1 MKKILITG
9 GSGFIGTNFVNYLAK
24 KNKIILN
31 IDKISNVSTPEKFKK
46 IKNKK
51 NYFFLRNN
59 LKNPKLILKILKKF
73 KPDVIVNFASESHVD
88 RSINNPL
95 YFIRNNINSSSNLFY
110 AYYMYYKIKKIKLFN
125 ISTDEVF
132 GSIPTGAF
140 KETDSYNPSS
150 PYSASKSSIDLIAT
164 AFNKTYKTEIKIIN
178 MVNNYGPYQFPEKL
192 IPTIIFHFLKN
203 KPAPI
208 YGNGKNIREWIHV
221 DDSCEAIW
229 KSIISKKKF
238 SRINI
243 GSENCLSNLEI
254 AKKIF
259 FIMKSNKLTKLNF
272 NNYIK
277 KVNDRPGHDKRYAL
291 DSSLLKKIINYKQ
304 SKDLNAG
311 LRETIFWYI
320 NNKKWYRAVNKSEMN
335 YRKMLSFVNKHLN
348 VVEILQTSHNTNK
361 IDFNRRIISIRKYVK
376 KKAL

>member
-88 RSINNPL
+88 RSINKPL

-192 IPTIIFHFLKN
+192 IPTIILHFLKN

-221 DDSCEAIW
+221 EDSCEAIW
-229 KSIISKKKF
+229 RCVVSKQKF

-243 GSENCLSNLEI
+243 GSKNCLSNLEI
-254 AKKIF
+254 TNKIF
-259 FIMKSNKLTKLNF
+259 KIMKSNKLTKLNSS
-272 NNYIK
+272 NYIK

-291 DSSLLKKIINYKQ
+291 NSNLFKKIIK
-304 SKDLNAG
+304 SKPMKDLYTG
-311 LRETIFWYI
+311 LTETIFWYI
-320 NNKKWYRAVNKSEMN
+320 NNKKWLKNRIKFYKYKR
-335 YRKMLSFVNKHLN
+335 LGL
-348 VVEILQTSHNTNK
+348 
-361 IDFNRRIISIRKYVK
+361 ID
-376 KKAL
+376 

>member
-110 AYYMYYKIKKIKLFN
+110 AYYMYCKIKKIKLFN

-192 IPTIIFHFLKN
+192 VPTIIFHFLKN

-221 DDSCEAIW
+221 EDSCEAIW
-229 KSIISKKKF
+229 RCVVSKKKF

-243 GSENCLSNLEI
+243 GSKNCLSNLEI
-254 AKKIF
+254 INKIF
-259 FIMKSNKLTKLNF
+259 KIMKSNKLTKLNSS
-272 NNYIK
+272 NYIK

-291 DSSLLKKIINYKQ
+291 NSNLFKKIIK
-304 SKDLNAG
+304 SKPMKDLYAG
-311 LRETIFWYI
+311 LTETIFWYI
-320 NNKKWYRAVNKSEMN
+320 NNKKWLKNRIKFYKYKR
-335 YRKMLSFVNKHLN
+335 LGL
-348 VVEILQTSHNTNK
+348 
-361 IDFNRRIISIRKYVK
+361 ID
-376 KKAL
+376 